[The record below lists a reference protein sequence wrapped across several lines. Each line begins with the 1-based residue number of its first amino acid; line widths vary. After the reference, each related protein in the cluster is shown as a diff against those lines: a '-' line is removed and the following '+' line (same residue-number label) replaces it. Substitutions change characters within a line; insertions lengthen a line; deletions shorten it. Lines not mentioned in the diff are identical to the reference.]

1 MNQPI
6 SNKLFLKIRSVV
18 KEDLLK
24 AEQQKELIEELE
36 NYHSK
41 LSANQIKVEKEIY
54 SSKEALYF
62 LKSWYSRHKNEKIN
76 QLQDDINNIL
86 KSFFDGNYNLKLVKK
101 ISRNKEVLELVDTNK
116 DGTDSRSVSLM
127 LSGAERQLAGLLVQI
142 TTLKN
147 LDSNLLILDEAFSS
161 FGEEEIKKV
170 PELLGILD
178 DFQIIIIEHKSELFT
193 ELEKKVIELESTNG
207 VTKIKEEY

>member
-1 MNQPI
+1 MNQSI

>member
-6 SNKLFLKIRSVV
+6 LNKLFLKIRSVV

>member
-6 SNKLFLKIRSVV
+6 SNKLFLKIRTVV
-18 KEDLLK
+18 KQDLLK

-101 ISRNKEVLELVDTNK
+101 ISRNKEVLELIDTNK

-127 LSGAERQLAGLLVQI
+127 LSGAERQLAGLLVQV

-147 LDSNLLILDEAFSS
+147 LGSNLLILDEAFSS

-170 PELLGILD
+170 PELLGIFD

-193 ELEKKVIELESTNG
+193 ELEKKVIELESIDG
-207 VTKIKEEY
+207 ITKIKGEY

>member
-147 LDSNLLILDEAFSS
+147 LNSNLLILDEAFSS

-170 PELLGILD
+170 PELLEILD